1 MTITTTPTA
10 THWGNYLVRTEN
22 SRIVGI
28 DPYPVDQNPSPIKD
42 SLQDTHHR
50 CRISAPMIRKSYLQN
65 GWQSDGTG
73 RGKEP
78 FVQVS
83 WERAWALAAEAL
95 NRTRDQFGNEAIYGG
110 SYGWSSAGRFHHS
123 QSQVHRFLN
132 CFGGYTNHVN
142 TYSLGAGRV
151 ILPQVFGTQAIRAG
165 AQAPTCDEIA
175 SNTKLVVAFGGIAA
189 KNMQVNA
196 GGIGN
201 HHAENDL
208 KKVRSAGV
216 RYINISPVR
225 DDTAAYLDATWWPI
239 RPQSDV
245 ALMLALCHVL
255 IVEDLV
261 DSDFVRKY
269 CVGWPQFSAYVLG
282 SNDGQP
288 KDPDWAADKC
298 EIPAPDIH
306 QLAQQM
312 AAEQTLIS
320 ISWSLQRAEHGE
332 QSWWTGLAL
341 AALLGHIGRPGGGIT
356 FGYGSVHAI
365 GFYGRRPRPFKLGS
379 LPQGKNQVSSF
390 IPVARIADMLLNP
403 GGNFQYNGSDYLY
416 PDIKLIY
423 WAGGNPFHH
432 HQDINKLRRA
442 WAKPETII
450 VNESVWN
457 PLSRH
462 ADIVFPAT
470 MALER
475 NDFGGGDLDV
485 YLTPMPKALEP
496 FGEAKDDFDI
506 FIGLAEL
513 LSIKSEF
520 TEGKTSSQWLQHLY
534 ELTKESAAAE
544 NIDLPEFDSFMD
556 GQQINVAEN
565 APEIEFDAEKFR
577 ANPDLHPL
585 QETPSGKIELYSS
598 KIAAYNY
605 DDCGGHPAWYDKV
618 EWLGS
623 DRTAEFPLHLISSQ
637 PQTRLHS
644 QFDFGVTSIK
654 AKVNGRE
661 ATRMNPIDAAQRG
674 IREGDVVRLF
684 NDRGA
689 CLAGVRIDDNIRPGV
704 VELPTGAWYDPQH
717 PEQENSL
724 CVHGNAN
731 VLTRDAGT
739 SKLAQGTTAH
749 SCLIE
754 IERYIGEVPPI
765 SAFDPPEILESR

>member
-1 MTITTTPTA
+1 MALTTTPTA
-10 THWGNYLVRTEN
+10 THWGNYLVRTED
-22 SRIVGI
+22 SKIVAV
-28 DPYPVDQNPSPIKD
+28 DAYPEDQKPSPIKD
-42 SLQDTHHR
+42 SLRDTHHR
-50 CRISAPMIRKSYLQN
+50 CRISAPMIRKGYLEK
-65 GWQSDGTG
+65 GWRSEGGG

-95 NRTRDQFGNEAIYGG
+95 NRTRDKFGNEAIYGG
-110 SYGWSSAGRFHHS
+110 SYGWSSAGRFHHA

-151 ILPQVFGTQAIRAG
+151 ILPHVFGTQALRAG

-175 SNTKLVVAFGGIAA
+175 AHTKLVVAFGGIAT

-196 GGIGN
+196 GGLGN
-201 HHAENDL
+201 HHAEHDL
-208 KKVRSAGV
+208 QAVRAAGV
-216 RYINISPVR
+216 RYINVSPVR
-225 DDTAAYLDATWWPI
+225 DDTAAYLDATWWPV
-239 RPQSDV
+239 RPASDV

-255 IVEDLV
+255 MVEGLV
-261 DSDFVRKY
+261 DTDFVTKY
-269 CVGWPQFSAYVLG
+269 CVGWAEFSAYVLG
-282 SNDGQP
+282 SNDGRP
-288 KDPDWAADKC
+288 KDPDWAAEKC
-298 EIPAPDIH
+298 EIPASQIH
-306 QLAQQM
+306 QLARQM

-320 ISWSLQRAEHGE
+320 ISWSLQRSEHGE
-332 QSWWTGLAL
+332 QTWWTGLAL

-379 LPQGKNQVSSF
+379 LPQGKNDVTSF
-390 IPVARIADMLLNP
+390 IPVARIADMLLSP
-403 GGNFQYNGSDYLY
+403 GEKFPYNGANYRY

-470 MALER
+470 MVLER
-475 NDFGGGDLDV
+475 NDFGGGDMDV

-496 FGEAKDDFDI
+496 YGEAKDDYDI
-506 FIGLAEL
+506 FAGLAQCLNINEA
-513 LSIKSEF
+513 F
-520 TEGKTSSQWLQHLY
+520 TEGKSSSQWLEELY
-534 ELTKESAAAE
+534 ETTREQAAAK
-544 NIDLPEFDSFMD
+544 NIQLPEFASFWR
-556 GQQINVAEN
+556 GQQLNVAEN
-565 APEIEFDAEKFR
+565 AEEIEFDAEKFR
-577 ANPDLHPL
+577 ADPERYPL
-585 QETPSGKIELYSS
+585 QETVSGKIELYSE
-598 KIAAYNY
+598 KIAGYHY

-623 DRTAEFPLHLISSQ
+623 ERTAEFPLHLISSQ
-637 PQTRLHS
+637 PRTRLHS
-644 QFDFGVTSIK
+644 QFDFGVTSVR
-654 AKVNGRE
+654 AKINGRE
-661 ATRMNPIDAAQRG
+661 AVRINPTDAAARG
-674 IREGDVVRLF
+674 IAEGDVVRLF

-689 CLAGVRIDDNIRPGV
+689 CLAGVHISDAIRPSV

-731 VLTRDAGT
+731 VLTRDVG
-739 SKLAQGTTAH
+739 SSSLAQGTTAH
-749 SCLIE
+749 SCLVE
-754 IERYIGEVPPI
+754 IELYTDELPPI
-765 SAFDPPEILESR
+765 RAFDPPEILT